1 MGGREGPGG
10 IQRHGEGAQKGAV
23 PQRSADLRT
32 KKEGCT
38 GGGGTGVAACEAAG
52 ADRGAG
58 EGR

>member
-10 IQRHGEGAQKGAV
+10 GQRRGEGAQEGAV
-23 PQRSADLRT
+23 SQRSADPRL
-32 KKEGCT
+32 KEEGCT
-38 GGGGTGVAACEAAG
+38 GGGGTRVAAGEAAG